1 MRTLRSSVA
10 TFASVGLLLAACTG
24 VQQEPTTGGTAS
36 PGAPASACEP
46 VASETGEAGTGGTVR
61 IGIGGSTDSLN
72 PGLALLSEAF
82 ELFELVYDTPIAIT
96 ADGEYV
102 PELATEWS
110 VAEDGVT
117 WTVTLRDDATFHDG
131 EPVTADDVKFTLEL
145 YRDNA
150 DFPYQSSYPDVF
162 ETITADDDTTLTIVT
177 SEPVGNFEYRMLF
190 MYVLPQHVWEAEDPL
205 TFDNAEMIGSGPFR
219 LTDYTQNESVQL
231 AAFDEYYGGRPIVDE
246 LIFQTIE
253 NADARVT
260 ALTNGEIDLLA
271 EFQVTAIPELRGQE
285 NVQVCVT
292 DVAAGGSL
300 TDIIFNVVSD
310 EDCPAD
316 DPETDEDDTGVCSGH
331 PALKEVEVRQ
341 ALAMATD
348 KQELIAVAE
357 GGLATPGLGLV
368 PVGLGDFY
376 ASDLTDYA
384 FDPDAAAQMLEGA
397 GYVDEDG
404 DGVREC
410 KPDQDCENL
419 TFRFNFPTDS
429 DSAPREAEILAS
441 QWGAIGVGIE
451 IQGLDADT
459 LTSVCCPAFD
469 YDVIMWGWGSDPD
482 PQFLLGVLLCSEIS
496 TGFSESGY
504 CNPDYDELYDQQ
516 AVETDPAVRL
526 EVIHEMQR
534 IALEDVPYIIP
545 YYSASY
551 VAWRTDTF
559 TGWSFDDPSLGQTDP
574 NVLRVVAPLAAGQ

>member
-1 MRTLRSSVA
+1 VRMLRSSVA
-10 TFASVGLLLAACTG
+10 TFASVSLLLAACTG
-24 VQQEPTTGGTAS
+24 VQEQPDTDGSAS
-36 PGAPASACEP
+36 PGAEASACEP
-46 VASETGEAGTGGTVR
+46 IGEAGEAGTGGTVR
-61 IGIGGSTDSLN
+61 VGVGGSADSLN

-102 PELATEWS
+102 PELATDWS
-110 VAEDGVT
+110 VADDGVT

-145 YRDNA
+145 YRDNP

-162 ETITADDDTTLTIVT
+162 ETITAEDDTTLTIVT

-190 MYVLPQHVWEAEDPL
+190 MYVLPQHIWEAEDAL
-205 TFDNAEMIGSGPFR
+205 TFENAEMIGTGPFR
-219 LTDYTQNESVQL
+219 LTEFVQNESVQL
-231 AAFDEYYGGRPIVDE
+231 AAFDDYYAGRPVVDE
-246 LIFQTIE
+246 VIFQTID

-260 ALTNGEIDLLA
+260 ALTNGEIDLLG

-310 EDCPAD
+310 EDCPVD
-316 DPETDEDDTGVCSGH
+316 DPETDEDDAGVCSGH
-331 PALKEVEVRQ
+331 PALKEVEVRR

-376 ASDLTDYA
+376 ASELTDYA
-384 FDPDAAAQMLEGA
+384 FDPDAAAQMLEDA
-397 GYVDEDG
+397 GYVDEDD

-410 KPDQDCENL
+410 KADQDCETL

-429 DSAPREAEILAS
+429 DTAPREAEILAS
-441 QWGAIGVGIE
+441 QWGAVGVALE
-451 IQGLDADT
+451 IQGLDPDT

-469 YDVIMWGWGSDPD
+469 YDVILWGWGSDPD
-482 PQFLLGVLLCSEIS
+482 PQFLIGVLLCSEIS
-496 TGFSESGY
+496 SGFSESGY
-504 CNPDYDELYDQQ
+504 CNTEYDELYDQQ
-516 AVETDPAVRL
+516 AVETDPEARI
-526 EVIHEMQR
+526 EMIHEMQQ

-574 NVLRVVAPLAAGQ
+574 NVLRVIAPLATGE